1 MLKIEQNWSINTI
14 LAEHREVENSLQ
26 TGEVFTMVY
35 LSTDNTN
42 TVKKH

>member
-1 MLKIEQNWSINTI
+1 MLKIEQNLNINTI

-26 TGEVFTMVY
+26 IGELFTMVY

-42 TVKKH
+42 NVQKG